1 MQIFLLFCTK
11 KKLLFLFY
19 SPIFTKHQHQFIYY
33 THLFNK
39 IFIILQ
45 FFIILSLT
53 ASLSQTQSETNLSLT
68 AFLSLI
74 MRQLDRLKVRS
85 FVIQI
90 SKSCNFFSDS
100 PSHVAVSEGEERGD
114 AVLVTSNAVF
124 GFYNKEGLNAVEQL
138 RVDSVGGRGLVI
150 RELLR
155 DEFGSIRG

>member
-1 MQIFLLFCTK
+1 
-11 KKLLFLFY
+11 
-19 SPIFTKHQHQFIYY
+19 
-33 THLFNK
+33 
-39 IFIILQ
+39 
-45 FFIILSLT
+45 
-53 ASLSQTQSETNLSLT
+53 
-68 AFLSLI
+68 

-100 PSHVAVSEGEERGD
+100 PSHVALSEGKERGD
-114 AVLVTSNAVF
+114 ADTSHEQRFIGLVLAVF
-124 GFYNKEGLNAVEQL
+124 GFYNKEGLNTVEQL